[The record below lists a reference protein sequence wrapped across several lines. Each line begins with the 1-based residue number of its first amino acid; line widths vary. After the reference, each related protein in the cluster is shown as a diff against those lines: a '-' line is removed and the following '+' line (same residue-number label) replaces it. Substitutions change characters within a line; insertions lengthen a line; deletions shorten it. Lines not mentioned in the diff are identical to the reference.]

1 MTFSQHFH
9 THIHTN
15 GITADEEQ
23 LKVLV
28 EFDRIEREIA
38 VIQSNWLDRLF
49 KLKPVKN
56 PRGLYLWGDV
66 GRGKTWM
73 MDIFYDSLN
82 DGVAVRYHFH
92 EFMQC
97 VHSELRTIKGVSEPL
112 TLVAKKLTEK
122 VKVICL
128 DEFNVIDIGDA
139 MILGRLLKAL
149 FNEGV
154 TLITTSNKHPSE
166 LYLYG
171 IQRDSF
177 LPAIEL
183 MIQHCAVANL
193 AGKFDYRRQ
202 LLETLTLYHCPLTN
216 HADINLGREFE
227 KLTTETIEED
237 GGISIMGRKIPFRR
251 RSGGLIWFDFDA
263 LCGPPRSQ
271 TDYIS
276 VARLHHTVFI
286 SNIPQLY
293 ANRDDRTR
301 RFIFLMDEFYDR
313 HVKVVI
319 SAMCEPE
326 HLYKGEKLTFEFQR
340 TTSRLREMQTSTYLS
355 RAHRS

>member
-1 MTFSQHFH
+1 MAFSNYFLAR
-9 THIHTN
+9 TLSD
-15 GITADEEQ
+15 GIKAADEQ
-23 LKVLV
+23 IKILV
-28 EFDRIEREIA
+28 EFDRIEREIS
-38 VIQSNWLDRLF
+38 VIQANWLDRLF
-49 KLKPVKN
+49 KLRPVKT

-73 MDIFYDSLN
+73 MDLFYESL
-82 DGVAVRYHFH
+82 DEGIAIRYHFH
-92 EFMQC
+92 EFMQY

-112 TLVAKKLTEK
+112 TLVAKKFTEK

-149 FNEGV
+149 FNEGI
-154 TLITTSNKHPSE
+154 TLLTTSNKHPSE

-183 MIQHCAVANL
+183 MIQNCAVANL
-193 AGKFDYRRQ
+193 AGKVDYRRQ
-202 LLETLTLYHCPLTN
+202 LLETLTLYHCPLTKL
-216 HADINLGREFE
+216 ADSSLGKEFE
-227 KLTTETIEED
+227 KLATESIEKD
-237 GGISIMGRKIPFRR
+237 GGISIMGRKIPFRQ

-326 HLYKGEKLTFEFQR
+326 HLYKGDKLTFEFQR

-355 RAHRS
+355 RAHRC